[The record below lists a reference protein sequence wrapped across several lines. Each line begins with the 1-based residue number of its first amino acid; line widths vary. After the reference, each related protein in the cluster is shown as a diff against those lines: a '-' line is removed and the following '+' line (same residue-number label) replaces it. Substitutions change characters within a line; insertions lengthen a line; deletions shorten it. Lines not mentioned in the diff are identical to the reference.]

1 MPAVPACAALS
12 HSAALLGFGYSYGTE
27 AEVSTIRALGLNLCR
42 CIPASGFKLA
52 VCKWKVVLP
61 QRLELLLQAS
71 EQPIMTWKKI
81 QALQEKALLP
91 RGSHRRGT

>member
-52 VCKWKVVLP
+52 VCKWKVVFP
-61 QRLELLLQAS
+61 QRLELLWPVTGKRTTRNDL
-71 EQPIMTWKKI
+71 
-81 QALQEKALLP
+81 EKDTGIA
-91 RGSHRRGT
+91 RESFAAQR